1 VEYDKVNSYVP
12 NYYGLTLALPLP
24 FINRNQGNI
33 ASAAFTVKQQE
44 TLVNQRGFKLTND
57 INNALNKLQL
67 NLDLQKSIDPDFIR
81 KYDLLMQNAFN
92 AYLQRQMNLLDFL
105 DLFEAY
111 KNTQL
116 KYLQQQFNLQTA
128 KEDINLLAGRDVI
141 K

>member
-1 VEYDKVNSYVP
+1 
-12 NYYGLTLALPLP
+12 
-24 FINRNQGNI
+24 
-33 ASAAFTVKQQE
+33 
-44 TLVNQRGFKLTND
+44 VNQRGFKLTND

-67 NLDLQKSIDPDFIR
+67 NLDLQKNIDPDFIK

-92 AYLQRQMNLLDFL
+92 AYQQRQMNLLDFL